1 MDKLTFKEFI
11 TLYKK
16 DNNLIY
22 HKDKNDYS
30 ILYYVNYDI
39 FKWIV
44 ENTNIDINYVNKN
57 SDTIFN
63 WVVSNNH
70 LKKIKVLLENG
81 VIYDNYDINNYR
93 ISPPKFYLSN
103 RTLTLD
109 EKFLFYCQNKLFD
122 NAKVLINDIDI
133 NYLNEYGVSAFSWCC
148 YHNNYILCETI
159 LKMNFINYMY
169 KDINNNIPIFYI
181 TDKSMYKIQKYILFS
196 NKVVTNDEIV
206 TNDDKIKIYSEED
219 IINKYKINETILNGG
234 TYGNV
239 INIKDKITNKSLILK
254 LFTDCEQNI
263 INSSTF
269 IEISILKKLN
279 EYSKYYI
286 VNFYGIYK
294 KEKCYYLILEEL
306 NYDIYEIRIIW
317 KKYLNS
323 DDLLK
328 IYNILFYNISECIY
342 FIHSLGI
349 VHSDLS
355 NANIMI
361 DKYNNVKLIDFG
373 LSKYLTIAPNL
384 NTVKKLIGTIQPP
397 KNKIFE
403 INNKLYEFTIN
414 RKSYNFDIFSLG
426 EIIINLFLNTT
437 DILYYIID
445 GILYADINKNNKLT
459 KVKYFN
465 IDNMLFELLENM
477 LNINSFH
484 RFSSIDILNDK
495 YFTNKTP
502 VKEKY
507 IKLNK
512 YTVYNKDLY
521 ISYKNDDIVYH
532 KYELSYIN
540 EIYNNY
546 RNDIFRPTCEIAY
559 SEVNILFDYEYNIMY
574 MLSIDN
580 MINLLYIYKLYY
592 NKFIDKL
599 QIFIVVGYYIMCL
612 QFELYIPSDMY
623 QTVVN
628 NMDILDY
635 ILADIENFNIKF
647 IILYIE
653 YYNIKLRILN
663 IIKNDDLK
671 EYIIDNILEFYIVNN
686 MNISTIDNIV
696 LNIIKKYLIYYN
708 LTIPDF

>member
-22 HKDKNDYS
+22 YKDKNDYS
-30 ILYYVNYDI
+30 ILYYVNDDI

-44 ENTNIDINYVNKN
+44 ENTNIDINYVNKYFH
-57 SDTIFN
+57 TIFN
-63 WVVSNNH
+63 WVVSKKH
-70 LKKIKVLLENG
+70 LNKIKVLLENG
-81 VIYDNYDINNYR
+81 VIYDNYDIDNYR
-93 ISPPKFYLSN
+93 ISPPNFYLSN
-103 RTLTLD
+103 DTFNLD

-122 NAKVLINDIDI
+122 DAKILINDIDI

-148 YHNNYILCETI
+148 YHNNYSLCETI

-181 TDKSMYKIQKYILFS
+181 TDKSMYKLQKDILFT
-196 NKVVTNDEIV
+196 NKIIET
-206 TNDDKIKIYSEED
+206 DDKIKIYNCEE
-219 IINKYKINETILNGG
+219 IINKYKINEKILNGG

-269 IEISILKKLN
+269 LEISILKKLN

-286 VNFYGIYK
+286 VNFFGIYK

-306 NYDIYEIRIIW
+306 NYNIHEIKKIW
-317 KKYLNS
+317 KKYLND

-328 IYNILFYNISECIY
+328 IYNILFYKISDCIY

-355 NANIMI
+355 TGNIMI

-384 NTVKKLIGTIQPP
+384 NTVKDLIGTIPPP
-397 KNKIFE
+397 KNKTFK
-403 INNKLYEFTIN
+403 INNKLYEFNIN
-414 RKSYNFDIFSLG
+414 RNSYNFDIFSLG
-426 EIIINLFLNTT
+426 EIIINLFLNTD
-437 DILYYIID
+437 DIIYYIID
-445 GILYADINKNNKLT
+445 GILYMDKYNNNVLT
-459 KVKYFN
+459 KVKNFN
-465 IDNMLFELLENM
+465 IDSTLFKLLENM
-477 LNINSFH
+477 LKINSFD

-495 YFTNKTP
+495 YFNNKTP
-502 VKEKY
+502 VKKEY

-512 YTVYNKDLY
+512 YKIYNQDLY
-521 ISYKNDDIVYH
+521 ISYKNNDIVYN
-532 KYELSYIN
+532 KYELAYIN

-546 RNDIFRPTCEIAY
+546 RNDIFRPTCEISY
-559 SEVNILFDYEYNIMY
+559 SEVIMLFDYEYNKIY
-574 MLSIDN
+574 NLSIDN

-599 QIFIVVGYYIMCL
+599 QIFIIVCYYIMCL
-612 QFELYIPSDMY
+612 QFELKIPSVMY
-623 QTVVN
+623 KTVVN

-635 ILADIENFNIKF
+635 ILSDIENFNIKF
-647 IILYIE
+647 IVLYIE
-653 YYNIKLRILN
+653 YYIIKLRILN
-663 IIKNDDLK
+663 IIKDDDLK
-671 EYIIDNILEFYIVNN
+671 QYIIDNILEFYIVNN

-696 LNIIKKYLIYYN
+696 LNIIKQYLIYYD
-708 LTIPDF
+708 LTIPDFLSYIL